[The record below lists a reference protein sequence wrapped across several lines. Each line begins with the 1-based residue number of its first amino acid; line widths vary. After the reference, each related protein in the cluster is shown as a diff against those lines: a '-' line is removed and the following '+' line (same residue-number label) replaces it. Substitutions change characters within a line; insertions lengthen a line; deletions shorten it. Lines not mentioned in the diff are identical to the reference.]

1 MTPADVN
8 TSMLVDF
15 VVREARLL
23 DDRCWSQWLDLFDAQ
38 GWYWLPADAA
48 HTDPLRQASHLYD
61 DALLRRVR
69 IERLLNPQAHSQ
81 QPSGRCHH
89 LLQVPEVLGM
99 DVQANRFQLRT
110 SFLYTELRAGHAI
123 SLPGV
128 SLHTL
133 CLAEG
138 QLRILLKRVELL
150 QAAQPLPAIEF
161 YI

>member
-1 MTPADVN
+1 MMPMEVTP
-8 TSMLVDF
+8 SMLVDF

-23 DDRCWSQWLDLFDAQ
+23 DERRWQEWLDLFDPQ
-38 GWYWLPADAA
+38 GWYWLPADAD

-81 QPSGRCHH
+81 RPPGRSHH
-89 LLQVPEVLGM
+89 LLQTPEVLELDGPS
-99 DVQANRFQLRT
+99 NRFELRT
-110 SFLYTELRAGHAI
+110 PFLYTELRAGHTV

-128 SLHTL
+128 ARHTL
-133 CLAEG
+133 CVSEG
-138 QLRILLKRVELL
+138 HLRILLKRVELL
-150 QAAQPLPAIEF
+150 QAAEALPAIEF